1 MTLRWFIVWAIVNTC
16 RSHRPLVFDSVN
28 AWTATLI
35 LAIALDLASGHAPTG
50 RRRKSARRARRA
62 RRGRPTATA
71 TSMARLTYDGP
82 RHRAGSNE

>member
-1 MTLRWFIVWAIVNTC
+1 MTLLWFIIWLIVNTC

-50 RRRKSARRARRA
+50 RRRKSARRARR
-62 RRGRPTATA
+62 GRPTATA

-82 RHRAGSNE
+82 RHRAGSDE